1 MAQYATRWSHR
12 QNKNVDA
19 VGGFPKILHGYVY
32 SDQTIEREYTHSD
45 RTTLNPR
52 LVRTISTSVA
62 AVGRKKHFIFTS
74 PFYTSRTLHMGC
86 CGSKED
92 YAKPD
97 EGEPLLIRTEQDF
110 PRSYPR
116 YEAIDHQLEQE
127 TLKQI
132 VDRTAA
138 TPKIA
143 PKSTGTLM
151 TILAPLLDYIRLR
164 TAALSHSPSFIISP
178 KSTPRIRDLLAQIQ
192 IPKSRPGGNP
202 SAGIPLGLSSSVA
215 PQDVLA
221 RSAVLDDD
229 DVSKLYK
236 LMDDVQQAL
245 NKIEVEN
252 VGEIVVPLTLSN
264 SAPIMGEG

>member
-1 MAQYATRWSHR
+1 
-12 QNKNVDA
+12 
-19 VGGFPKILHGYVY
+19 
-32 SDQTIEREYTHSD
+32 
-45 RTTLNPR
+45 
-52 LVRTISTSVA
+52 
-62 AVGRKKHFIFTS
+62 
-74 PFYTSRTLHMGC
+74 MGC

-138 TPKIA
+138 NLI
-143 PKSTGTLM
+143 
-151 TILAPLLDYIRLR
+151 D
-164 TAALSHSPSFIISP
+164 ISSATTDHLQHQDAQDRA
-178 KSTPRIRDLLAQIQ
+178 KEYGDLLAQIQ
-192 IPKSRPGGNP
+192 IPKTRPGGNP